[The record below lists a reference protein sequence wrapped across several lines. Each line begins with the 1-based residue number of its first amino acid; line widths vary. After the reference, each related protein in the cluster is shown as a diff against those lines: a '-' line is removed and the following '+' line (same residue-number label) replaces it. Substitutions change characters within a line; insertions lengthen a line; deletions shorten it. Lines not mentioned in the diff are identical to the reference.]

1 MTKNNN
7 NSEIQAN
14 EQSNTA
20 KVMVFKTLQA
30 AGVNKEGNPTP
41 EKTLVSFGG
50 VNEYTKDNGEV
61 EKPNA
66 RRVMAEIAN
75 VNNFLKAV
83 DAEKIPLTLAAKDK
97 EIYMKADVYQQS
109 GVAKD
114 GMPYRFNKMAIEL
127 QPEIRNEQGELV
139 QNSQKI
145 YATKGQAGVKGYSF
159 DKNNDPALLAKFN
172 DIIKDGVYINLHA
185 QNNTTLEKYPQLMN
199 ALNQVPDKGGA
210 QFEVAFVK
218 QQGAVLTENVKL
230 YDNEGKEKGAA
241 KLVQEAA
248 KPKKEKSKET
258 ER

>member
-1 MTKNNN
+1 
-7 NSEIQAN
+7 
-14 EQSNTA
+14 
-20 KVMVFKTLQA
+20 
-30 AGVNKEGNPTP
+30 
-41 EKTLVSFGG
+41 
-50 VNEYTKDNGEV
+50 
-61 EKPNA
+61 
-66 RRVMAEIAN
+66 
-75 VNNFLKAV
+75 
-83 DAEKIPLTLAAKDK
+83 
-97 EIYMKADVYQQS
+97 
-109 GVAKD
+109 
-114 GMPYRFNKMAIEL
+114 MAIEI

-172 DIIKDGVYINLHA
+172 DTIKDGVYINLHA

-199 ALNQVPDKGGA
+199 ALNQNLLRRIFIMKKTFKKALVPDKGGA

-241 KLVQEAA
+241 KLVQEAV